1 MRSKI
6 RTTRR
11 NSKLATKKKTRK
23 DGLFKK
29 KKKKKTAQEFTQNPK
44 EILDYS
50 QFN

>member
-1 MRSKI
+1 MAC
-6 RTTRR
+6 
-11 NSKLATKKKTRK
+11 L
-23 DGLFKK
+23 KK